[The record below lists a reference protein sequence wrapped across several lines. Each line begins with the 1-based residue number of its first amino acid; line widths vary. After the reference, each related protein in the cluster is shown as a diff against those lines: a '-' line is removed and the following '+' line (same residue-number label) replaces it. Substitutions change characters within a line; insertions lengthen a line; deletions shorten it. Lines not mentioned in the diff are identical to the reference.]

1 VSYGSY
7 LFFVAFIAAFKNSNC
22 HFSSG
27 QTKNGNTNNR
37 YKRVGIK
44 FVINTPG
51 KLYPAGKGMQKYSG
65 VVAQGCGKPPVMCK
79 STFL

>member
-1 VSYGSY
+1 MEHTYFSPLLLLHSKS
-7 LFFVAFIAAFKNSNC
+7 AIAI
-22 HFSSG
+22 FSSDR
-27 QTKNGNTNNR
+27 TKNDNPNNR

-51 KLYPAGKGMQKYSG
+51 KLYPFNRGAQKYSG
-65 VVAQGCGKPPVMCK
+65 VVAQGCGKPPVMCQ